1 LNIEE
6 TKVELIDEIFV
17 PSDKDAEYAKACVR
31 TLARGFAV
39 DSRVT
44 MQREDDSEAIEIP
57 DAVFNVLA
65 YKKQQERRSKR
76 CASGTR

>member
-1 LNIEE
+1 M
-6 TKVELIDEIFV
+6 ELVDEIFV

-44 MQREDDSEAIEIP
+44 MQREDDSEAIEISA
-57 DAVFNVLA
+57 AVFNVLL
-65 YKKQQERRSKR
+65 KVLSLMSSPNRFQCVPPLMNSSNR
-76 CASGTR
+76 

>member
-1 LNIEE
+1 M
-6 TKVELIDEIFV
+6 ELVDEIFV

-44 MQREDDSEAIEIP
+44 MQREDDSEAIAGDGDGSHPPATPPGNECKTELSHP
-57 DAVFNVLA
+57 VHPA
-65 YKKQQERRSKR
+65 
-76 CASGTR
+76 